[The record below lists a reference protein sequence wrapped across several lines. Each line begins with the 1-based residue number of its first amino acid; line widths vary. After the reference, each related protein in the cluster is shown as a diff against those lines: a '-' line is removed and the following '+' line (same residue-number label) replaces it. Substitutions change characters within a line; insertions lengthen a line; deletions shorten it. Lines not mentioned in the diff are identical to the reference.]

1 MAGESTSVALRA
13 CATRCGDRDHQA
25 AATGPDGHHRRAG
38 PRVSMSVERT
48 TSIRPNNRQA
58 PGQRYATLEPHQTPS
73 TGTGR
78 RLEPKGDTMISRI
91 KAMRN
96 DRGGVNAVELI
107 VLIALVAL
115 AIIAGATVLGTAI
128 NAELGEVATETQAL

>member
-1 MAGESTSVALRA
+1 
-13 CATRCGDRDHQA
+13 
-25 AATGPDGHHRRAG
+25 
-38 PRVSMSVERT
+38 
-48 TSIRPNNRQA
+48 
-58 PGQRYATLEPHQTPS
+58 
-73 TGTGR
+73 
-78 RLEPKGDTMISRI
+78 MISRI